1 MRCPRA
7 LVAALA
13 IAVGVLAGCGGRD
26 RATAP
31 PTPSA
36 VDDDAIT
43 VASFDF
49 AESRVLAEL
58 YAQALEARGLQV
70 HRAIGIGPRELVGPA
85 LSLGLV
91 ELVPEYAGT
100 ALEFLSLGQADATA
114 DAAATHQALVQ
125 AAAAHD
131 LAALTAAPAQDANA
145 FVVTRETAVRDHLQ
159 RVSDLAAVAPEL
171 TFGGPPECPT
181 RPLCL
186 EGLESR
192 YGVHF
197 GNVIAIDD
205 PGGPSTRDAIEQGT
219 IDVGLL
225 FTTDPALQGGD
236 LVALED
242 DRGLQPAENVTPL
255 VRTEVLDRW
264 GPDVT
269 ATLDA
274 LSARLTTDVLRG
286 LDAAAADAS
295 PAAAAR
301 DWLRQEGLVKP

>member
-1 MRCPRA
+1 
-7 LVAALA
+7 LG
-13 IAVGVLAGCGGRD
+13 ITVGVLAGCGGAD

-58 YAQALEARGLQV
+58 YAQALEARGLTV

-85 LSLGLV
+85 LALGLV

-100 ALEFLSLGQADATA
+100 ALGFLSLGQVDATA
-114 DAAATHQALVQ
+114 DAAATHQALVDT
-125 AAAAHD
+125 AASRH
-131 LAALTAAPAQDANA
+131 LAALAAAPAQNANT
-145 FVVTRETAVRDHLQ
+145 FVVTRETAARDHLQ

-186 EGLESR
+186 QGLGSR

-197 GNVIAIDD
+197 GDVIAIDEA
-205 PGGPSTRDAIEQGT
+205 GGPSTRAALEQGA

-255 VRTEVLDRW
+255 VRAEVLDRW
-264 GPDVT
+264 GPEVS

-274 LSARLTTDVLRG
+274 LSARLTTDVLRR
-286 LDAAAADAS
+286 LDGAAASAS
-295 PAAAAR
+295 PASVAR
-301 DWLRQEGLVKP
+301 DWLQQESLA

>member
-1 MRCPRA
+1 VGRCPRA

-13 IAVGVLAGCGGRD
+13 IAVGVLTGCSGHD

-100 ALEFLSLGQADATA
+100 ALAFLSLGQVDATA

-125 AAAAHD
+125 AAASHD

-145 FVVTRETAVRDHLQ
+145 FVVTRDTAARHHLQ
-159 RVSDLAAVAPEL
+159 RVSDLAAVAPQL

-186 EGLESR
+186 EGLQSR

-197 GNVIAIDD
+197 GNVLALDA
-205 PGGPSTRDAIEQGT
+205 GGPTTRQALEQGAV
-219 IDVGLL
+219 DVGLL
-225 FTTDPALQGGD
+225 FTTDPGLQGGD

-255 VRTEVLDRW
+255 VRTEVMDRW
-264 GPDVT
+264 GADVT

-274 LSARLTTDVLRG
+274 LSARLTTEALRA

-301 DWLRQEGLVKP
+301 DWLRQEGLVDP

>member
-1 MRCPRA
+1 
-7 LVAALA
+7 LGITL
-13 IAVGVLAGCGGRD
+13 GVLAGCSDGRS
-26 RATAP
+26 TAP

-36 VDDDAIT
+36 VHDDAIT

-58 YAQALEARGLQV
+58 YGQALEARGLQV

-85 LSLGLV
+85 LALGLV

-100 ALEFLSLGQADATA
+100 ALAFLSLGRVGATA
-114 DAAATHQALVQ
+114 DAATTHQALEQ
-125 AAAAHD
+125 AATGRH
-131 LAALTAAPAQDANA
+131 LTALASAPAQNANT
-145 FVVTRETAVRDHLQ
+145 FVVTGETAEREHLQ
-159 RVSDLAAVAPEL
+159 RLSDLAAVAPDL

-186 EGLESR
+186 EGLEQR

-197 GNVIAIDD
+197 GHVLALDA
-205 PGGPSTRDAIEQGT
+205 GGPTTRQALEQGA

-225 FTTDPALQGGD
+225 FTTDPALGTGD

-255 VRTEVLDRW
+255 VRTEVVDRW
-264 GPDVT
+264 GEDVT

-274 LSARLTTDVLRG
+274 LSARLTTDVLRR
-286 LDAAAADAS
+286 LDAAAATAS
-295 PAAAAR
+295 PAAVAR
-301 DWLRQEGLVKP
+301 EWLREERLA

>member
-1 MRCPRA
+1 
-7 LVAALA
+7 VASLG
-13 IAVGVLAGCGGRD
+13 ITLGVLTGCGAD
-26 RATAP
+26 RSTAP

-36 VDDDAIT
+36 VGDDAIT
-43 VASFDF
+43 VASFNF

-58 YAQALEARGLQV
+58 YAQALEGRGLQV
-70 HRAIGIGPRELVGPA
+70 RRAIGIGPRELVGPA
-85 LSLGLV
+85 LALGLV

-100 ALEFLSLGQADATA
+100 ALGFLSLGRVGATA
-114 DAAATHQALVQ
+114 DPGTTHQALEQ
-125 AAAAHD
+125 AAAERH
-131 LAALTAAPAQDANA
+131 LTALAPAPAQNANTFA
-145 FVVTRETAVRDHLQ
+145 VTRETAEREHLQ
-159 RVSDLAAVAPEL
+159 RLSDLAAVAPDL

-186 EGLESR
+186 EGLEQR

-197 GNVIAIDD
+197 GHVLTLDA
-205 PGGPSTRDAIEQGT
+205 GGPTTRQALDEGA

-225 FTTDPALQGGD
+225 FTTDPALATGD

-264 GPDVT
+264 GEDVT

-274 LSARLTTDVLRG
+274 LSARLTTDVLRR
-286 LDAAAADAS
+286 LDAAAAKAS
-295 PAAAAR
+295 PAAVAR
-301 DWLRQEGLVKP
+301 AWLRAEHLA

>member
-1 MRCPRA
+1 
-7 LVAALA
+7 LGITL
-13 IAVGVLAGCGGRD
+13 GVLTGCGSGRS
-26 RATAP
+26 TAP

-36 VDDDAIT
+36 VHDDAIT

-58 YAQALEARGLQV
+58 YAQALEGRGLQV

-85 LSLGLV
+85 LALGLV

-100 ALEFLSLGQADATA
+100 ALGFLSLGRVDASA
-114 DAAATHQALVQ
+114 DAATTHQALEQ
-125 AAAAHD
+125 AAVERH
-131 LAALTAAPAQDANA
+131 LTALAPAPAQNANTFA
-145 FVVTRETAVRDHLQ
+145 VTRETAEREHLQ
-159 RVSDLAAVAPEL
+159 RLSDLAAVAPDL

-186 EGLESR
+186 EGLEQR

-197 GNVIAIDD
+197 AHVLALDA
-205 PGGPSTRDAIEQGT
+205 GGPTTRQALEQGA

-225 FTTDPALQGGD
+225 FTTDPALATGD

-264 GPDVT
+264 GDDVT
-269 ATLDA
+269 AALDA
-274 LSARLTTDVLRG
+274 LSARLTTDALRR
-286 LDAAAADAS
+286 LDASAASAS
-295 PAAAAR
+295 PAAVAR
-301 DWLRQEGLVKP
+301 AWLREEGLA

>member
-1 MRCPRA
+1 
-7 LVAALA
+7 
-13 IAVGVLAGCGGRD
+13 
-26 RATAP
+26 
-31 PTPSA
+31 
-36 VDDDAIT
+36 
-43 VASFDF
+43 
-49 AESRVLAEL
+49 VLAEL

-70 HRAIGIGPRELVGPA
+70 RRAIGIGPRELVGPA

-100 ALEFLSLGQADATA
+100 ALDFLSLGRVDASA

-125 AAAAHD
+125 AAASHD

-145 FVVTRETAVRDHLQ
+145 FVVTRETAARHHLQ
-159 RVSDLAAVAPEL
+159 RLSDLAAVAPQL

-205 PGGPSTRDAIEQGT
+205 PGGPSTREAIEQGT

-242 DRGLQPAENVTPL
+242 DQGLQPAENVTPL
-255 VRTEVLDRW
+255 VRTEVMDRW
-264 GPDVT
+264 GADVT

-274 LSARLTTDVLRG
+274 LSARLTTEALRA
-286 LDAAAADAS
+286 LDAAAAGAS

-301 DWLRQEGLVKP
+301 DWLRHEGLVEP

>member
-1 MRCPRA
+1 
-7 LVAALA
+7 VATLG
-13 IAVGVLAGCGGRD
+13 ITLGVLTGCGSGRS
-26 RATAP
+26 TAP

-36 VDDDAIT
+36 IDDDAIT

-70 HRAIGIGPRELVGPA
+70 RRAIGIGPRELVGPA
-85 LSLGLV
+85 LALGLV

-100 ALEFLSLGQADATA
+100 ALGFLSLGRVGATA
-114 DAAATHQALVQ
+114 DATTTHQALEQ
-125 AAAAHD
+125 AASERHLTA
-131 LAALTAAPAQDANA
+131 LAAAPAQNANSFA
-145 FVVTRETAVRDHLQ
+145 VTRETAARDHLQ
-159 RVSDLAAVAPEL
+159 RLSDLAAVAPDL
-171 TFGGPPECPT
+171 IFGGPPECPT

-186 EGLESR
+186 EGLEQR

-197 GNVIAIDD
+197 GHVLALDA
-205 PGGPSTRDAIEQGT
+205 GGPTTRQALEQGA

-225 FTTDPALQGGD
+225 FTTDPAFTSGD

-242 DRGLQPAENVTPL
+242 DRQLQPAENVTPL

-264 GPDVT
+264 GEDVR

-274 LSARLTTDVLRG
+274 VSSRLTTDVLRR
-286 LDAAAADAS
+286 LDAAAASAS
-295 PAAAAR
+295 PAAVAR
-301 DWLRQEGLVKP
+301 AWLREEDLG

>member
-1 MRCPRA
+1 
-7 LVAALA
+7 VASLG
-13 IAVGVLAGCGGRD
+13 ITLGVLAACSGHD
-26 RATAP
+26 RASPP

-36 VDDDAIT
+36 VHDDAIT

-58 YAQALEARGLQV
+58 YAQALEGRGLQV
-70 HRAIGIGPRELVGPA
+70 RRAIGIGPRELVGPA
-85 LSLGLV
+85 LSLGLI

-100 ALEFLSLGQADATA
+100 ALGFLSLGHVAASADPAATHDA
-114 DAAATHQALVQ
+114 LVDAAASRNLTALS
-125 AAAAHD
+125 
-131 LAALTAAPAQDANA
+131 AAPAQNANA
-145 FVVTRETAVRDHLQ
+145 FVVTRTTAEREHLQ
-159 RVSDLAAVAPEL
+159 RLSDLAAVAPKL
-171 TFGGPPECPT
+171 TFGGPPECPS

-197 GNVIAIDD
+197 GDVLALDT
-205 PGGPSTRDAIEQGT
+205 GGPTTRQALEQGA

-225 FTTDPALQGGD
+225 FTTDPAIGTGD
-236 LVALED
+236 LVALQD

-255 VRTEVLDRW
+255 LRTEVVDRW
-264 GPDVT
+264 GPEVT

-295 PAAAAR
+295 PAAVAR
-301 DWLRQEGLVKP
+301 DWLRQEGLT